1 MPPDPHPVIQE
12 NNNNHYMKKIL
23 SMLAIATLFVGS
35 ASAQKIAYLNMQTVL
50 DTLPQTDSVREQ
62 LYKFAGKLQQ
72 DLTDLAGEI
81 DKAKSDYETINAD
94 PSATRT
100 RKDLQAQKYQTLVD
114 LYQRTEQDAQ
124 KQLMETEKE
133 KMQPVYDMI
142 KKSAGEVGK
151 SKGYTLILNNTQG
164 VVLYNLNDADDITE
178 AVIKYMLAKYPAS
191 SKPAGVN
198 EPVVAPKK

>member
-1 MPPDPHPVIQE
+1 
-12 NNNNHYMKKIL
+12 MKKIL
-23 SMLAIATLFVGS
+23 FMLAIATLFVGS

-81 DKAKSDYETINAD
+81 DKAKSDYETMNAD
-94 PSATRT
+94 PSITKT

-114 LYQRTEQDAQ
+114 LYQRTEQEAQ

-164 VVLYNLNDADDITE
+164 VVLYNLNDADDITA
-178 AVIKYMLAKYPAS
+178 AVIKFMLAKYPAD
-191 SKPAGVN
+191 KKA
-198 EPVVAPKK
+198 EAAPKVPGSK